1 MRIYCFL
8 LTILLAASGNAQV
21 GGNIQ
26 LGGDSWAGYD
36 EAADLAILAGL
47 DDEEMHYQ
55 LLRSPHQRGAA
66 LWAAFEAE
74 LDDFGAAAYE
84 SLKPIVLGASIAEL
98 QAAVDAGELSYE
110 SLTLFYLYRIRE
122 FENDPARYLNAVISL
137 NPLALDQ
144 ARARDAEHDANQNA
158 GHDPIFG
165 MPILLKDNIGMA
177 GLPTTAGAVA
187 LAENET
193 GDAFI
198 TAMLRG
204 RGAVLLGKANL
215 SEWAYFFCRD
225 CPSGWSALGGQTLN
239 PHGRLVFN
247 TGGSSSGSGAAV
259 AADYAVAAVG
269 SETSGS
275 ILSPASANSLV
286 GLKPTTGSLSRS
298 GVVPISATLDTTGPM
313 ARSVADAVALFN
325 AMTGYDENDPAMPRL
340 AEGRLLEHR
349 LTGLAGKRIGAL
361 ESMAEETFYQQA
373 ADLLAANGAAV
384 ENVSLSWEHPE
395 RFGEFLG
402 AEMVRDLATYLA
414 ERGADAVA
422 IASIADLRAFNLE
435 DEAAKASRAPYG
447 QSLVEMMVE
456 LDHNE
461 ESIEALRAE
470 LQGAAR
476 SHMEGLFAEHGLDV
490 LLSLNNFHASI
501 AALANF
507 PALTIPAGY
516 GEDSQPVGLT
526 LIAPPFREQDLI
538 DIGAE
543 FERLSAAR
551 IPPADYATGAAGE
564 IPAEQAAE
572 RPRAREAG
580 VLVGVFE
587 PGPLNAITDVEGVR
601 VGHSTVIRGDDI
613 RTGVTAVIP
622 APGNLYTHPVPAW
635 IHVGN
640 GYGKLIGETQVR
652 EFGEIETP
660 ILLVCTLC
668 VWSAANALKEWMYE
682 QPGMG
687 EHTLNPV
694 VGETNDGRVNNM
706 WADPVQRGEVYEALA
721 NASGG
726 PVAEGSVGAGVGT
739 QAFGWKG
746 GIGTSSRRL
755 PDELGGHTVGV
766 LVQTNYGGV
775 LEINGAPV
783 GRELGNYSFRAALAA
798 ENPDREDGSIMMVVA
813 TDAPLDSRALQR
825 LSMRAM
831 MGLARTGSFA
841 GNGSG
846 DYVIAFSANPS
857 ARRPRSSDV
866 PVGTEVLVHEA
877 MSPLFAAT
885 AEATEEAIYNA
896 IFKATTVSSSRG
908 ELHAIPLDE
917 LMPILR
923 QYRAATPTAN

>member
-1 MRIYCFL
+1 MRIYSFL
-8 LTILLAASGNAQV
+8 LTILLAASGKAQV
-21 GGNIQ
+21 GG
-26 LGGDSWAGYD
+26 DPWAGYD

-47 DDEEMHYQ
+47 DDEEMHYE

-66 LWAAFEAE
+66 LWAAFEMD
-74 LDDFGAAAYE
+74 LDAFGAAAYE

-98 QAAVDAGELSYE
+98 QAAVDTGELSYE
-110 SLTLFYLYRIRE
+110 SLTLFHLYRIRE

-144 ARARDAEHDANQNA
+144 ARARDAEHEANHDES
-158 GHDPIFG
+158 HDPIFG

-225 CPSGWSALGGQTLN
+225 CPSGWSAMGGQTLN
-239 PHGRLVFN
+239 PHGRLAFN

-286 GLKPTTGSLSRS
+286 GLKPTTGSLSRA
-298 GVVPISATLDTTGPM
+298 GVVPISATLDTAGPM
-313 ARSVADAVALFN
+313 ARSVADAVTLFN
-325 AMTGYDENDPAMPRL
+325 AMTGYDENDPAMLRL
-340 AEGRLLEHR
+340 AQGRSLEYR
-349 LTGLAGKRIGAL
+349 LMGLAGKRIGAL
-361 ESMAEETFYQQA
+361 ESMAEEAFYRQA
-373 ADLLAANGAAV
+373 ANLLATNGAV
-384 ENVSLSWEHPE
+384 IEDISLSWEYPE

-402 AEMVRDLATYLA
+402 AEMVRDLAAYLA
-414 ERGADAVA
+414 DSAADAVA

-435 DEAAKASRAPYG
+435 DEVARAPYG
-447 QSLVEMMVE
+447 QSLVEMMAE

-470 LQGAAR
+470 LQDTAR
-476 SHMEGLFAEHGLDV
+476 SEMERLFAEHGLDA
-490 LLSLNNFHASI
+490 LLSLNNFHAGI

-516 GEDSQPVGLT
+516 GEDGQPVGLT

-564 IPAEQAAE
+564 IHAEEAAV

-587 PGPLNAITDVEGVR
+587 PGPLNAITDVDGVR

-613 RTGVTAVIP
+613 RTGVTAIIP

-755 PDELGGHTVGV
+755 PDELGGYTVGA

-783 GRELGNYSFRAALAA
+783 GRELGNYSFRAALEA

-857 ARRPRSSDV
+857 VRRPRSSDA

-877 MSPLFAAT
+877 LSPLFAAT

-896 IFKATTVSSSRG
+896 IFKATTVRSARG
-908 ELHAIPLDE
+908 ELRAIPLDE
-917 LMPILR
+917 LMPILHE
-923 QYRAATPTAN
+923 YRAAAPAAN